1 MLHGLTGRRTYGVLP
16 FQHGLG
22 IDEEDGLRVSLRGAV
37 RESVVA
43 PPVGDDVL
51 RVAVCAVPLMSNFTD
66 VDALAAEPGV
76 VVRFVDRAEELVD
89 ADLVVVPGTRGT
101 VRALRWLRERGLAD
115 ALARRAAEGRPVLGI
130 CGGFQVLGEHI
141 EDDVESREGSVAGL
155 GLLPVRVRF
164 AREKTLARPV
174 GEALGEPVEGYEIH
188 HGVAEVAGGE
198 AFLDGCRVGEMWGTH
213 WHGSLESDGFRRR
226 FLAGWRGRPAPLRPR
241 ARTSFAALR
250 EEQLDLLGDLI
261 EEHADTDALL
271 SLIEKGAPAGLPFIA
286 PGAPVTGGPGT
297 RPRPPR
303 PLPERSFEC
312 HHAPRHQGGPVSTPY
327 PFTALVGQDDLRL
340 ALLLNAV
347 SPAVG
352 GVLVRG
358 EKGTAKSTAVRA
370 LSALLPEV
378 PVVAGC
384 RFSLRPGRRR
394 PELPRRPARGGRRAA
409 RPARMVELPV
419 GASEDRLVGALDIER
434 ALAEGVK
441 AFEPGLL
448 ADAHRGILYVDEVNL
463 LHDHLVDLLLDAAA
477 MGASYVEREGVSVR
491 HAARFLLVGT
501 MNPEEGE
508 LRPQL
513 LDRFGLTVEV
523 AASRETDQRVEVVR
537 RRLAHDDDP
546 EAFAGRWADE
556 EAALRDRVVAARAL
570 LPQVVLG
577 DGALRQIAATCA
589 AFEVDG
595 MRADIVMARTATA
608 LAAWAG
614 RTDVRSE
621 DVRQAA
627 LLALPHRRRRNPF
640 DAPGLD
646 EDKLDETLDEAR
658 EDDAPEPPGSPEPP
672 EGDDDP
678 DGGPGGGGGQ
688 PPADGGPDSPGL
700 PPQQSRDQ
708 AEDRNQ
714 GEGAGQEDA
723 PAPQAPAAG
732 GPGEQGAVS
741 AAEPFRTRMLSVP
754 GIGEGAAGRRSRART
769 EHGRTTGSRRPRGA
783 LTKLHLAA
791 TVQAAAPHQ
800 RARGRSGTGLVV
812 RRDDLRQAT
821 REGREGNLV
830 LFVVDAS
837 GSMAARQRMSA
848 VKGAV
853 LSLLLDAYQR
863 RDKVGLVTF
872 RGSAAEVALPPT
884 SSVDAAAARLETLPT
899 GGRTPLAA
907 GLLRAHDVLRVE
919 RLRDAARRPL
929 LVVVTDGRATG
940 GVEPVAQA
948 GRAARLFAADGVASV
963 VVDCE
968 SGYVRLGLAGQ
979 LAGELGGTA
988 VTLDELRA
996 DSIAGLVKDVQGHGN
1011 HSRKAA

>member
-1 MLHGLTGRRTYGVLP
+1 M
-16 FQHGLG
+16 
-22 IDEEDGLRVSLRGAV
+22 
-37 RESVVA
+37 
-43 PPVGDDVL
+43 
-51 RVAVCAVPLMSNFTD
+51 
-66 VDALAAEPGV
+66 
-76 VVRFVDRAEELVD
+76 
-89 ADLVVVPGTRGT
+89 
-101 VRALRWLRERGLAD
+101 
-115 ALARRAAEGRPVLGI
+115 
-130 CGGFQVLGEHI
+130 
-141 EDDVESREGSVAGL
+141 
-155 GLLPVRVRF
+155 
-164 AREKTLARPV
+164 
-174 GEALGEPVEGYEIH
+174 
-188 HGVAEVAGGE
+188 
-198 AFLDGCRVGEMWGTH
+198 
-213 WHGSLESDGFRRR
+213 
-226 FLAGWRGRPAPLRPR
+226 
-241 ARTSFAALR
+241 
-250 EEQLDLLGDLI
+250 
-261 EEHADTDALL
+261 
-271 SLIEKGAPAGLPFIA
+271 
-286 PGAPVTGGPGT
+286 
-297 RPRPPR
+297 
-303 PLPERSFEC
+303 
-312 HHAPRHQGGPVSTPY
+312 STPF
-327 PFTALVGQDDLRL
+327 PFTAVVGQDDLRL

-370 LSALLPEV
+370 LSALMPTLD
-378 PVVAGC
+378 VVAGC
-384 RFSLRPGRRR
+384 RFSCDPGS
-394 PELPRRPARGGRRAA
+394 PDPACPDGPHEPGAFETRA
-409 RPARMVELPV
+409 ARMVELPV

-523 AASRETDQRVEVVR
+523 AASREPDQRVEVVR
-537 RRLAHDDDP
+537 RRLAYDDDP
-546 EAFAGRWADE
+546 EGFATRWAQE
-556 EAALRDRVVAARAL
+556 ESAVRGRIVAARAL
-570 LPQVVLG
+570 LPSVRLG

-614 RTDVRSE
+614 RTEVLAE
-621 DVRQAA
+621 DVRTAA

-646 EDKLDETLDEAR
+646 EDKLDETLEEFGGSDDE
-658 EDDAPEPPGSPEPP
+658 DPDP
-672 EGDDDP
+672 DP
-678 DGGPGGGGGQ
+678 DGPDGGGGGQ
-688 PPADGGPDSPGL
+688 PPRSDGDGPQADDAATRPEAEEGGGTEE
-700 PPQQSRDQ
+700 
-708 AEDRNQ
+708 A
-714 GEGAGQEDA
+714 GEGGQPQPAGSGA
-723 PAPQAPAAG
+723 
-732 GPGEQGAVS
+732 GEQSAVR
-741 AAEPFRTRMLSVP
+741 AAEPFRTKTLSVP
-754 GIGEGAAGRRSRART
+754 GIGEGATGRRSRART
-769 EHGRTTGSRRPRGA
+769 EHGRTTGARRPRGT

-800 RARGRSGTGLVV
+800 RARGRSGPGLVV

-837 GSMAARQRMSA
+837 GSMAARQRMGA

-872 RGSAAEVALPPT
+872 RGAAADVALPPT
-884 SSVDAAAARLETLPT
+884 SSVDAAAVRLESLPT

-907 GLLRAHDVLRVE
+907 GLLKAHDVLRVE
-919 RLRDAARRPL
+919 RLRDPARRAL
-929 LVVVTDGRATG
+929 VVVVTDGRATG
-940 GVEPVAQA
+940 GAEPVALA
-948 GRAARLFAADGVASV
+948 GRAARLFAAEGIASV

-968 SGYVRLGLAGQ
+968 SGPVRLGLAGQ
-979 LAGELGGTA
+979 LAGELGGSA

-996 DSIAGLVKDVQGHGN
+996 DSIAGLVRDVQGT
-1011 HSRKAA
+1011 SRRAA

>member
-1 MLHGLTGRRTYGVLP
+1 
-16 FQHGLG
+16 
-22 IDEEDGLRVSLRGAV
+22 
-37 RESVVA
+37 
-43 PPVGDDVL
+43 
-51 RVAVCAVPLMSNFTD
+51 MS
-66 VDALAAEPGV
+66 
-76 VVRFVDRAEELVD
+76 
-89 ADLVVVPGTRGT
+89 TR
-101 VRALRWLRERGLAD
+101 
-115 ALARRAAEGRPVLGI
+115 
-130 CGGFQVLGEHI
+130 
-141 EDDVESREGSVAGL
+141 
-155 GLLPVRVRF
+155 
-164 AREKTLARPV
+164 
-174 GEALGEPVEGYEIH
+174 
-188 HGVAEVAGGE
+188 
-198 AFLDGCRVGEMWGTH
+198 
-213 WHGSLESDGFRRR
+213 
-226 FLAGWRGRPAPLRPR
+226 
-241 ARTSFAALR
+241 
-250 EEQLDLLGDLI
+250 
-261 EEHADTDALL
+261 
-271 SLIEKGAPAGLPFIA
+271 
-286 PGAPVTGGPGT
+286 
-297 RPRPPR
+297 
-303 PLPERSFEC
+303 
-312 HHAPRHQGGPVSTPY
+312 Y
-327 PFTALVGQDDLRL
+327 PFTAVVGMDDLRL

-370 LSALLPEV
+370 LAELLPEV
-378 PVVAGC
+378 AVVAGC
-384 RFSLRPGRRR
+384 RFSCDPAAPDPGC
-394 PELPRRPARGGRRAA
+394 PDGPHSEGAREA

-434 ALAEGVK
+434 ALSEGVK

-463 LHDHLVDLLLDAAA
+463 LHDHLIDLLLDAAA
-477 MGASYVEREGVSVR
+477 MGSSYVEREGVSVR

-523 AASRETDQRVEVVR
+523 AASREPEQRVEVVR
-537 RRLAHDDDP
+537 RRLAFEDDP
-546 EAFAGRWADE
+546 AAFAARWADE
-556 EAALRDRVVAARAL
+556 EAALRERIVAARKL
-570 LPQVVLG
+570 LPAVTLG
-577 DGALRQIAATCA
+577 DAVLLQIAATCA

-614 RTDVRSE
+614 RTEVTSE

-646 EDKLDETLDEAR
+646 QDKLDETLER
-658 EDDAPEPPGSPEPP
+658 FK
-672 EGDDDP
+672 GDDEPSPDDP
-678 DGGPGGGGGQ
+678 DPQGPGDGGPGGGGG
-688 PPADGGPDSPGL
+688 GGGGGI
-700 PPQQSRDQ
+700 PPQGDGPAPEAADPSDVP
-708 AEDRNQ
+708 
-714 GEGAGQEDA
+714 EGASA
-723 PAPQAPAAG
+723 PRNSGSGAGSGERAA
-732 GPGEQGAVS
+732 VR
-741 AAEPFRTRMLSVP
+741 AAEPFRTKMLSVP
-754 GIGEGAAGRRSRART
+754 GLGEGAAGRRSRART
-769 EHGRTTGSRRPRGA
+769 EHGRTTGATRPRGT

-800 RARGRSGTGLVV
+800 KARGRSGRGLVL

-872 RGSAAEVALPPT
+872 RGRDAEVALPPT
-884 SSVDAAAARLETLPT
+884 SSVDAAAARLEQLPT
-899 GGRTPLAA
+899 GGRTPLSA
-907 GLLRAHDVLRVE
+907 GLLKAHDVLRVE
-919 RLRDAARRPL
+919 RLRDPSRRPL

-940 GVEPVAQA
+940 GGADPVALA
-948 GRAARLFAADGVASV
+948 ARAARLHAADGTAAV

-968 SGYVRLGLAGQ
+968 TGPVRLGLAGS
-979 LAGELGGTA
+979 LARELDGTA

-996 DSIAGLVKDVQGHGN
+996 DSIAGLVRDVQAT
-1011 HSRKAA
+1011 RRAA

>member
-1 MLHGLTGRRTYGVLP
+1 MTTP
-16 FQHGLG
+16 F
-22 IDEEDGLRVSLRGAV
+22 
-37 RESVVA
+37 
-43 PPVGDDVL
+43 
-51 RVAVCAVPLMSNFTD
+51 
-66 VDALAAEPGV
+66 
-76 VVRFVDRAEELVD
+76 
-89 ADLVVVPGTRGT
+89 
-101 VRALRWLRERGLAD
+101 
-115 ALARRAAEGRPVLGI
+115 
-130 CGGFQVLGEHI
+130 
-141 EDDVESREGSVAGL
+141 
-155 GLLPVRVRF
+155 
-164 AREKTLARPV
+164 
-174 GEALGEPVEGYEIH
+174 
-188 HGVAEVAGGE
+188 
-198 AFLDGCRVGEMWGTH
+198 
-213 WHGSLESDGFRRR
+213 
-226 FLAGWRGRPAPLRPR
+226 
-241 ARTSFAALR
+241 
-250 EEQLDLLGDLI
+250 
-261 EEHADTDALL
+261 
-271 SLIEKGAPAGLPFIA
+271 
-286 PGAPVTGGPGT
+286 
-297 RPRPPR
+297 
-303 PLPERSFEC
+303 
-312 HHAPRHQGGPVSTPY
+312 
-327 PFTALVGQDDLRL
+327 PFTAVVGQDDLRL

-347 SPAVG
+347 SPSVG

-370 LSALLPEV
+370 LTSLLPEV
-378 PVVAGC
+378 AVVPGC
-384 RFSLRPGRRR
+384 RFSCDPAAPDPGC
-394 PELPRRPARGGRRAA
+394 PDGPHEGVGVGAS

-441 AFEPGLL
+441 AYEPGLL
-448 ADAHRGILYVDEVNL
+448 AAAHRGILYVDEVNL

-523 AASRETDQRVEVVR
+523 SASREPDQRVEVVR
-537 RRLAHDDDP
+537 RRLAYDDDP
-546 EAFAGRWADE
+546 AGFAARWADE
-556 EAALRDRVVAARAL
+556 EAAVRRRIVAAREL
-570 LPQVVLG
+570 LPSVRLG

-614 RTDVRSE
+614 RTEVLAE

-646 EDKLDETLDEAR
+646 EDKLDETLE
-658 EDDAPEPPGSPEPP
+658 EFS
-672 EGDDDP
+672 GDDDP
-678 DGGPGGGGGQ
+678 DPDGDGGGPGGGGGQ
-688 PPADGGPDSPGL
+688 PGPDEGPAGDGAAA
-700 PPQQSRDQ
+700 PP
-708 AEDRNQ
+708 
-714 GEGAGQEDA
+714 GEGEGE
-723 PAPQAPAAG
+723 PAPG
-732 GPGEQGAVS
+732 GAGEQSPVR
-741 AAEPFRTRMLSVP
+741 AAEPFRTKVLSVP
-754 GIGEGAAGRRSRART
+754 GVGEGAAGRRSRART
-769 EHGRTTGSRRPRGA
+769 EHGRTTGARRPRGA

-800 RARGRSGTGLVV
+800 RARGRSGHGLVV

-872 RGSAAEVALPPT
+872 RGSAADVALPPT
-884 SSVDAAAARLETLPT
+884 SSVDAAAARLESLPT

-907 GLLRAHDVLRVE
+907 GLLKAHDVLRVE
-919 RLRDAARRPL
+919 RLRDPARRAL
-929 LVVVTDGRATG
+929 VVVVTDGRATG
-940 GVEPVAQA
+940 GPEPVALA
-948 GRAARLFAADGVASV
+948 SRAARLFAAEGIASV

-968 SGYVRLGLAGQ
+968 SGPVRLGLAGR

-996 DSIAGLVKDVQGHGN
+996 DSIAGLVKDVQ
-1011 HSRKAA
+1011 RRAA

>member
-1 MLHGLTGRRTYGVLP
+1 
-16 FQHGLG
+16 
-22 IDEEDGLRVSLRGAV
+22 
-37 RESVVA
+37 
-43 PPVGDDVL
+43 
-51 RVAVCAVPLMSNFTD
+51 MS
-66 VDALAAEPGV
+66 
-76 VVRFVDRAEELVD
+76 
-89 ADLVVVPGTRGT
+89 
-101 VRALRWLRERGLAD
+101 
-115 ALARRAAEGRPVLGI
+115 
-130 CGGFQVLGEHI
+130 
-141 EDDVESREGSVAGL
+141 
-155 GLLPVRVRF
+155 
-164 AREKTLARPV
+164 
-174 GEALGEPVEGYEIH
+174 
-188 HGVAEVAGGE
+188 
-198 AFLDGCRVGEMWGTH
+198 TH
-213 WHGSLESDGFRRR
+213 F
-226 FLAGWRGRPAPLRPR
+226 
-241 ARTSFAALR
+241 
-250 EEQLDLLGDLI
+250 
-261 EEHADTDALL
+261 
-271 SLIEKGAPAGLPFIA
+271 
-286 PGAPVTGGPGT
+286 
-297 RPRPPR
+297 
-303 PLPERSFEC
+303 
-312 HHAPRHQGGPVSTPY
+312 
-327 PFTALVGQDDLRL
+327 PFTAVVGQQDLQL
-340 ALLLNAV
+340 ALLLNSVA
-347 SPAVG
+347 PNIG

-378 PVVAGC
+378 DVVSGC
-384 RFSLRPGRRR
+384 RFSCD
-394 PELPRRPARGGRRAA
+394 PASPDPACPDGPHEVGNGVSRD
-409 RPARMVELPV
+409 ARMVELPV

-537 RRLAHDDDP
+537 RRLAYDDDP
-546 EAFAGRWADE
+546 AAFAAKWADE
-556 EAALRDRVVAARAL
+556 EDTLRARIVAARAL
-570 LPQVVLG
+570 LPEVRLG
-577 DGALRQIAATCA
+577 DAALRQIAATCA

-614 RTDVRSE
+614 RTDVLAE

-646 EDKLDETLDEAR
+646 EDKLDDTLEQNGG
-658 EDDAPEPPGSPEPP
+658 E
-672 EGDDDP
+672 DDDP
-678 DGGPGGGGGQ
+678 DPDGPGGGGR
-688 PPADGGPDSPGL
+688 PPRGDGPDTPPDPG
-700 PPQQSRDQ
+700 
-708 AEDRNQ
+708 
-714 GEGAGQEDA
+714 GESGDT
-723 PAPQAPAAG
+723 PAPSVP
-732 GPGEQGAVS
+732 EQGREQGQGQSSGGGERQPVG
-741 AAEPFRTRMLSVP
+741 AAEPFRTKMLSVP
-754 GIGEGAAGRRSRART
+754 GLGEGAAGRRSRART
-769 EHGRTTGSRRPRGA
+769 EHGRTTGARRPQGA

-800 RARGRSGTGLVV
+800 RTRGRSGRGLVV
-812 RRDDLRQAT
+812 RRDDLRQAV

-837 GSMAARQRMSA
+837 GSMAARQRMAA

-863 RDKVGLVTF
+863 RDKVGLITF
-872 RGSAAEVALPPT
+872 RGRDAEVALPPT
-884 SSVDAAAARLETLPT
+884 SSVDAAAARLELLPT

-907 GLLRAHDVLRVE
+907 GLLKAHEVLRVE
-919 RLRDAARRPL
+919 RLRDPSRRPL

-940 GVEPVAQA
+940 GPDPVALA
-948 GRAARLFAADGVASV
+948 SRAARLHEAEGITSV

-968 SGYVRLGLAGQ
+968 SGPVRLGLAGS
-979 LAGELGGTA
+979 LARDLGGSA

-996 DSIAGLVKDVQGHGN
+996 EAIAGLVKDVQETN
-1011 HSRKAA
+1011 RRAA

>member
-1 MLHGLTGRRTYGVLP
+1 MTTP
-16 FQHGLG
+16 F
-22 IDEEDGLRVSLRGAV
+22 
-37 RESVVA
+37 
-43 PPVGDDVL
+43 
-51 RVAVCAVPLMSNFTD
+51 
-66 VDALAAEPGV
+66 
-76 VVRFVDRAEELVD
+76 
-89 ADLVVVPGTRGT
+89 
-101 VRALRWLRERGLAD
+101 
-115 ALARRAAEGRPVLGI
+115 
-130 CGGFQVLGEHI
+130 
-141 EDDVESREGSVAGL
+141 
-155 GLLPVRVRF
+155 
-164 AREKTLARPV
+164 
-174 GEALGEPVEGYEIH
+174 
-188 HGVAEVAGGE
+188 
-198 AFLDGCRVGEMWGTH
+198 
-213 WHGSLESDGFRRR
+213 
-226 FLAGWRGRPAPLRPR
+226 
-241 ARTSFAALR
+241 
-250 EEQLDLLGDLI
+250 
-261 EEHADTDALL
+261 
-271 SLIEKGAPAGLPFIA
+271 
-286 PGAPVTGGPGT
+286 
-297 RPRPPR
+297 
-303 PLPERSFEC
+303 
-312 HHAPRHQGGPVSTPY
+312 
-327 PFTALVGQDDLRL
+327 PFTAVVGQDDLRL

-347 SPAVG
+347 SPSVG

-370 LSALLPEV
+370 LTSLLPEV
-378 PVVAGC
+378 AVVPGC
-384 RFSLRPGRRR
+384 RFSCDPAAPDPGC
-394 PELPRRPARGGRRAA
+394 PDGPHEGGGVGAS

-448 ADAHRGILYVDEVNL
+448 AAAHRGILYVDEVNL

-523 AASRETDQRVEVVR
+523 SASREPDQRVEVVR
-537 RRLAHDDDP
+537 RRLAYDDDP
-546 EAFAGRWADE
+546 AGFAARWADE
-556 EAALRDRVVAARAL
+556 ETAVRQRIVAAREL
-570 LPQVVLG
+570 LPSVRLG

-614 RTDVRSE
+614 RTDVLAE

-646 EDKLDETLDEAR
+646 EDKLDQTLE
-658 EDDAPEPPGSPEPP
+658 EFSGSS
-672 EGDDDP
+672 GDDDP
-678 DGGPGGGGGQ
+678 DPDGDGGGPGGGGGQ
-688 PPADGGPDSPGL
+688 PEPDEGPAGDGADAAA
-700 PPQQSRDQ
+700 PP
-708 AEDRNQ
+708 EQ
-714 GEGAGQEDA
+714 GEGE
-723 PAPQAPAAG
+723 PAPG
-732 GPGEQGAVS
+732 GAGEQSPVR
-741 AAEPFRTRMLSVP
+741 AAEPFRTKVLSVP

-769 EHGRTTGSRRPRGA
+769 EHGRTTGARRPQGA

-800 RARGRSGTGLVV
+800 RARGRSGRGLVV

-872 RGSAAEVALPPT
+872 RGSAADVALPPT
-884 SSVDAAAARLETLPT
+884 SSVDAAAARLESLPT

-907 GLLRAHDVLRVE
+907 GLLKAHDVLRVE
-919 RLRDAARRPL
+919 RLRDPARRAL
-929 LVVVTDGRATG
+929 VVVVTDGRATG
-940 GVEPVAQA
+940 GPEPVALA
-948 GRAARLFAADGVASV
+948 SRAARLFAAEGVASV

-968 SGYVRLGLAGQ
+968 SGPVRLGLAGQ

-996 DSIAGLVKDVQGHGN
+996 DSIAGLVKDVQ
-1011 HSRKAA
+1011 RRAA

>member
-1 MLHGLTGRRTYGVLP
+1 MTIP
-16 FQHGLG
+16 F
-22 IDEEDGLRVSLRGAV
+22 
-37 RESVVA
+37 
-43 PPVGDDVL
+43 
-51 RVAVCAVPLMSNFTD
+51 
-66 VDALAAEPGV
+66 
-76 VVRFVDRAEELVD
+76 
-89 ADLVVVPGTRGT
+89 
-101 VRALRWLRERGLAD
+101 
-115 ALARRAAEGRPVLGI
+115 
-130 CGGFQVLGEHI
+130 
-141 EDDVESREGSVAGL
+141 
-155 GLLPVRVRF
+155 
-164 AREKTLARPV
+164 
-174 GEALGEPVEGYEIH
+174 
-188 HGVAEVAGGE
+188 
-198 AFLDGCRVGEMWGTH
+198 
-213 WHGSLESDGFRRR
+213 
-226 FLAGWRGRPAPLRPR
+226 
-241 ARTSFAALR
+241 
-250 EEQLDLLGDLI
+250 
-261 EEHADTDALL
+261 
-271 SLIEKGAPAGLPFIA
+271 
-286 PGAPVTGGPGT
+286 
-297 RPRPPR
+297 
-303 PLPERSFEC
+303 
-312 HHAPRHQGGPVSTPY
+312 
-327 PFTALVGQDDLRL
+327 PFTAVVGQDDLRL

-378 PVVAGC
+378 PVVPGC
-384 RFSLRPGRRR
+384 RFSCDPASPDPGC
-394 PELPRRPARGGRRAA
+394 PDGPHETGGGVE

-434 ALAEGVK
+434 ALSEGVK

-523 AASRETDQRVEVVR
+523 AASREPDQRVEVVR
-537 RRLAHDDDP
+537 RRLAYDDDP
-546 EAFAGRWADE
+546 TAFAARWAEDE
-556 EAALRDRVVAARAL
+556 AEVRARIVAAREL
-570 LPQVVLG
+570 LPSVRLG

-614 RTDVRSE
+614 RTDVLAE

-646 EDKLDETLDEAR
+646 EDKLDETLE
-658 EDDAPEPPGSPEPP
+658 EFGGSE
-672 EGDDDP
+672 DDDP
-678 DGGPGGGGGQ
+678 DPDPGPDGPGGGGGQ
-688 PPADGGPDSPGL
+688 PDP
-700 PPQQSRDQ
+700 
-708 AEDRNQ
+708 
-714 GEGAGQEDA
+714 GEGPEGGDTGARPEAGEGGQ
-723 PAPQAPAAG
+723 PQPSG
-732 GPGEQGAVS
+732 GGEQSAVRAS
-741 AAEPFRTRMLSVP
+741 EPFRAKVLSVP
-754 GIGEGAAGRRSRART
+754 GIGEGVAGRRSRART
-769 EHGRTTGSRRPRGA
+769 EHGRTTGARRPQGA

-800 RARGRSGTGLVV
+800 RARGRSGPGLVV

-872 RGSAAEVALPPT
+872 RGTGADVALPPT
-884 SSVDAAAARLETLPT
+884 SSVDAAAARLESLPT

-919 RLRDAARRPL
+919 RLRDPARRPL
-929 LVVVTDGRATG
+929 VVVVTDGRATG
-940 GVEPVAQA
+940 GPEPVALA

-968 SGYVRLGLAGQ
+968 SGPVRLGLAGQ

-996 DSIAGLVKDVQGHGN
+996 DSIAGLVKDVQ
-1011 HSRKAA
+1011 RRAA

>member
-1 MLHGLTGRRTYGVLP
+1 MTTP
-16 FQHGLG
+16 F
-22 IDEEDGLRVSLRGAV
+22 
-37 RESVVA
+37 
-43 PPVGDDVL
+43 
-51 RVAVCAVPLMSNFTD
+51 
-66 VDALAAEPGV
+66 
-76 VVRFVDRAEELVD
+76 
-89 ADLVVVPGTRGT
+89 
-101 VRALRWLRERGLAD
+101 
-115 ALARRAAEGRPVLGI
+115 
-130 CGGFQVLGEHI
+130 
-141 EDDVESREGSVAGL
+141 
-155 GLLPVRVRF
+155 
-164 AREKTLARPV
+164 
-174 GEALGEPVEGYEIH
+174 
-188 HGVAEVAGGE
+188 
-198 AFLDGCRVGEMWGTH
+198 
-213 WHGSLESDGFRRR
+213 
-226 FLAGWRGRPAPLRPR
+226 
-241 ARTSFAALR
+241 
-250 EEQLDLLGDLI
+250 
-261 EEHADTDALL
+261 
-271 SLIEKGAPAGLPFIA
+271 
-286 PGAPVTGGPGT
+286 
-297 RPRPPR
+297 
-303 PLPERSFEC
+303 
-312 HHAPRHQGGPVSTPY
+312 
-327 PFTALVGQDDLRL
+327 PFTAVVGQDDLRL

-347 SPAVG
+347 SPSVG

-370 LSALLPEV
+370 LSALMPTLD
-378 PVVAGC
+378 VVSGC
-384 RFSLRPGRRR
+384 RFSCAPGS
-394 PELPRRPARGGRRAA
+394 PDPGCPDGPHEPGAFETRA
-409 RPARMVELPV
+409 ARMVELPV

-434 ALAEGVK
+434 ALSEGVK

-523 AASRETDQRVEVVR
+523 AASREPDQRVEVVR
-537 RRLAHDDDP
+537 RRLAYDDDP
-546 EAFAGRWADE
+546 AAFAARWAEE
-556 EAALRDRVVAARAL
+556 EAAVRARIVAAREL
-570 LPQVVLG
+570 LPSVRLG

-614 RTDVRSE
+614 RTDVLAE

-646 EDKLDETLDEAR
+646 EDKLDETLE
-658 EDDAPEPPGSPEPP
+658 EFGGSD
-672 EGDDDP
+672 DDDP
-678 DGGPGGGGGQ
+678 DPDPGPDGPGGGGGQ
-688 PPADGGPDSPGL
+688 PEPDDAPEGDGDTAARPE
-700 PPQQSRDQ
+700 
-708 AEDRNQ
+708 A
-714 GEGAGQEDA
+714 GEGGQ
-723 PAPQAPAAG
+723 PQPSGA
-732 GPGEQGAVS
+732 GEQS
-741 AAEPFRTRMLSVP
+741 AARASEPFRTKMLSVP

-769 EHGRTTGSRRPRGA
+769 EHGRTTGARRPRGA

-800 RARGRSGTGLVV
+800 RARGRSGPGLVV

-872 RGSAAEVALPPT
+872 RGTAADVALPPT

-919 RLRDAARRPL
+919 RLRDPARRPL
-929 LVVVTDGRATG
+929 VVLVTDGRATG
-940 GVEPVAQA
+940 GPEPVALA

-968 SGYVRLGLAGQ
+968 SGPVRLGLAGQ

-996 DSIAGLVKDVQGHGN
+996 DSIAGLVKDVQ
-1011 HSRKAA
+1011 RRAA

>member
-1 MLHGLTGRRTYGVLP
+1 M
-16 FQHGLG
+16 
-22 IDEEDGLRVSLRGAV
+22 
-37 RESVVA
+37 
-43 PPVGDDVL
+43 
-51 RVAVCAVPLMSNFTD
+51 
-66 VDALAAEPGV
+66 
-76 VVRFVDRAEELVD
+76 
-89 ADLVVVPGTRGT
+89 
-101 VRALRWLRERGLAD
+101 
-115 ALARRAAEGRPVLGI
+115 
-130 CGGFQVLGEHI
+130 
-141 EDDVESREGSVAGL
+141 
-155 GLLPVRVRF
+155 
-164 AREKTLARPV
+164 
-174 GEALGEPVEGYEIH
+174 
-188 HGVAEVAGGE
+188 
-198 AFLDGCRVGEMWGTH
+198 
-213 WHGSLESDGFRRR
+213 
-226 FLAGWRGRPAPLRPR
+226 
-241 ARTSFAALR
+241 
-250 EEQLDLLGDLI
+250 
-261 EEHADTDALL
+261 
-271 SLIEKGAPAGLPFIA
+271 
-286 PGAPVTGGPGT
+286 
-297 RPRPPR
+297 
-303 PLPERSFEC
+303 
-312 HHAPRHQGGPVSTPY
+312 STPY
-327 PFTALVGQDDLRL
+327 PFTAVVGMADLRL

-370 LSALLPEV
+370 LAALMPAV
-378 PVVAGC
+378 DVVAGC
-384 RFSLRPGRRR
+384 RFSCAPGA
-394 PELPRRPARGGRRAA
+394 PDPACPDGPHEAGPGVA

-448 ADAHRGILYVDEVNL
+448 ADAHRGVLYVDEVNL

-523 AASRETDQRVEVVR
+523 AASREPEQRVEVVR
-537 RRLAHDDDP
+537 RRLAYDDDP
-546 EAFAGRWADE
+546 AAFAARWAGD
-556 EAALRDRVVAARAL
+556 EAALRERIVAARAL

-577 DGALRQIAATCA
+577 DAALCQIAATCA

-614 RTDVRSE
+614 CTDVTAD

-646 EDKLDETLDEAR
+646 EDKLDETLERFGGDDEPDR
-658 EDDAPEPPGSPEPP
+658 DPDPDPEPEPDGPDSGPG
-672 EGDDDP
+672 
-678 DGGPGGGGGQ
+678 GGPGGGI
-688 PPADGGPDSPGL
+688 
-700 PPQQSRDQ
+700 PPQPQGDQ
-708 AEDRNQ
+708 PQ
-714 GEGAGQEDA
+714 GPQAQEHQ
-723 PAPQAPAAG
+723 PQEHRPQGDQPQGPGTAPAADRPDAVPG
-732 GPGEQGAVS
+732 ASAGEQAAVR
-741 AAEPFRTRMLSVP
+741 AAEPFRTKMLSVP
-754 GIGEGAAGRRSRART
+754 GLGEGAAGRRSRART
-769 EHGRTTGSRRPRGA
+769 EHGRTTGARRPQGA

-791 TVQAAAPHQ
+791 TVHAAAPHQ
-800 RARGRSGTGLVV
+800 RARGRSGPGLVV

-830 LFVVDAS
+830 LFAVDAS
-837 GSMAARQRMSA
+837 GSMAARQRMGA

-872 RGSAAEVALPPT
+872 RGTTADVALPPT
-884 SSVDAAAARLETLPT
+884 SSVDAAAARLERLPT

-907 GLLRAHDVLRVE
+907 GLLKAHDVLRVE
-919 RLRDAARRPL
+919 RLRDPSRRPL

-940 GVEPVAQA
+940 GGPDPVALA
-948 GRAARLFAADGVASV
+948 GRAARLHAADGTASV

-968 SGYVRLGLAGQ
+968 TGPVRLGLAGK
-979 LAGELGGTA
+979 LAAELGGA
-988 VTLDELRA
+988 AISLDELRA
-996 DSIAGLVKDVQGHGN
+996 DSIAGLVRNIRTMGSD
-1011 HSRKAA
+1011 SRRAA